1 MEANPNLNPMAIKEV
16 LKQTAER
23 KGQPSAP
30 EVDPYW
36 NRDFGYGMIDARAA
50 VELALHLAQT
60 NQSET
65 IDWTLQNHLLNS
77 TTANGISTIT
87 GHAWTQSAVIDR
99 VEFRIGDGEWT
110 EATYEEAQM
119 ELGPL
124 TPFNWTIALDAA
136 RMPAG
141 ANTVEVRVVSGEGHS
156 LPVIVTVIG
165 SAISD
170 GMSGDL
176 TMVIAIAGLI
186 ILLIVTV
193 GFVTIRSRIDL
204 LPEDEI
210 IEAELIMDEPGED
223 LSSLTVPRLKE
234 ILAERGLPISG
245 KKADLVE
252 RLESNG

>member
-1 MEANPNLNPMAIKEV
+1 MEANPNLDPMAIKEV

-23 KGQPSAP
+23 KGQASAP

-36 NRDFGYGMIDARAA
+36 NRDFGYGMVDARAA
-50 VELALHLAQT
+50 VELAFHLAQT

-65 IDWTLQNHLLNS
+65 IDWTLQNHLLSS
-77 TTANGISTIT
+77 TSGNGISTIT

-110 EATYEEAQM
+110 EATYEEALM

-124 TPFNWTIALDAA
+124 TPFNWTIALDKAKL
-136 RMPAG
+136 PAG

-165 SAISD
+165 SAIND

-176 TMVIAIAGLI
+176 TMVITIVGLI
-186 ILLIVTV
+186 ILLIATV

-210 IEAELIMDEPGED
+210 IEAELIMDEPEED

-252 RLESNG
+252 RLQS